1 MAPEDPIASSTCVFA
16 LLEQVTVGGPGPC
29 AVLAGSVRGDLSLP
43 VFPMVTKDHSGLGRG
58 FPFLAGK
65 LPKALNP
72 PCAALSSS
80 REVLERDNPRAPLQ
94 GWAGIRSFVHAPRKL
109 PCTSW
114 RNMCLSL

>member
-1 MAPEDPIASSTCVFA
+1 MAPEDPIASSTRVFA

-80 REVLERDNPRAPLQ
+80 KRGLGERQSKGTFARM
-94 GWAGIRSFVHAPRKL
+94 GWNKEL
-109 PCTSW
+109 CPCS
-114 RNMCLSL
+114 